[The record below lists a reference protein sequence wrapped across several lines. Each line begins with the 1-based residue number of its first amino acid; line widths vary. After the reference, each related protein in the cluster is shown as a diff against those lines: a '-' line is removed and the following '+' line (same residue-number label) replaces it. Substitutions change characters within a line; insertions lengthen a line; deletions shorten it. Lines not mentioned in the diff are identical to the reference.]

1 TEGDQSLDH
10 SGDDSH
16 SQFSGLSL
24 RRSQSLQPSS
34 ATADI
39 VTNEARTLLEIFL
52 TRSFSVNLAEHLS
65 AVSEK
70 PSFIKLLELQDTGDG
85 YSDVDGELTGSVEDE
100 GVAGSA
106 SRPVAYSDPGDRPMF
121 PNAIHDPEDSAI
133 VEGNVVDADEA
144 DTQQQSVNQPARR
157 PNRRRRQRVASTNEE
172 SNSNLGGEDPDNA
185 VFNFD
190 EDRRPRASTD
200 SAALFISP
208 GLQSAAAAR
217 GSLFQRAFNV
227 SPSPTQSPTLS
238 SSSLDRRRREI
249 NEAAAS
255 SKQRRLRQR
264 HRVPLRKD
272 RIVKEFGRACHQ
284 PAGAELTPSDCEDR
298 LDHVAAMLDFVAKDF
313 FEPCGSQ
320 QHRQRQPSVPFCLDS
335 ALQAKED
342 RVLRGRGTDGKPP
355 VDDATL
361 ESLLSSLADYE
372 AFSQRLS
379 HLLLGDLQAWRC
391 VAMLYVVTRLLCQRC
406 AESSQLDLVKRNCLR
421 HFDQRYAQWVLQ
433 RGGWQAVVDETE
445 DSELD

>member
-1 TEGDQSLDH
+1 EGDQSLNH

-16 SQFSGLSL
+16 SQSSGLSL

-70 PSFIKLLELQDTGDG
+70 PSFIKLLELQDTGES
-85 YSDVDGELTGSVEDE
+85 YSDVDGELTGSVGDED
-100 GVAGSA
+100 VAGSA
-106 SRPVAYSDPGDRPMF
+106 SRPVAYSDPGDRPIF
-121 PNAIHDPEDSAI
+121 PNAIDDPEDSAI
-133 VEGNVVDADEA
+133 VEGKIFDADEA
-144 DTQQQSVNQPARR
+144 DTQQQSVNQSARR
-157 PNRRRRQRVASTNEE
+157 QNRRRRQRVASTNEE
-172 SNSNLGGEDPDNA
+172 SNSNLGGEAGSSSLKRIGTDPDNA

-208 GLQSAAAAR
+208 GLQSAAAAK

-238 SSSLDRRRREI
+238 SSSLDRRRREV

-264 HRVPLRKD
+264 HWVPLRKD

-320 QHRQRQPSVPFCLDS
+320 HRQRPSMPFCLDS

-342 RVLRGRGTDGKPP
+342 RVLRGRGPTASPP
-355 VDDATL
+355 WTTPL
-361 ESLLSSLADYE
+361 
-372 AFSQRLS
+372 
-379 HLLLGDLQAWRC
+379 WTRC
-391 VAMLYVVTRLLCQRC
+391 SPA
-406 AESSQLDLVKRNCLR
+406 
-421 HFDQRYAQWVLQ
+421 
-433 RGGWQAVVDETE
+433 
-445 DSELD
+445 